1 MDPITAVG
9 LVASVAQLADL
20 TRIVFLSF
28 YQYYREVKNAP
39 AQSKNL
45 RDELQVISELLDSLK
60 TVVSAP
66 IAPSQAKITDEPVL
80 RKLEQPIAQFE
91 RFLKELQTR
100 VSAQRVVGIRRFKW
114 PFSKK
119 ENQELLEEI
128 GRYKETFTWALNLY
142 QTYFLIMILNLMF
155 QGKNE

>member
-9 LVASVAQLADL
+9 LVASVTQLADL
-20 TRIVFLSF
+20 TRTVFLGF
-28 YQYYREVKNAP
+28 YQYYREVKTAP
-39 AQSKNL
+39 AQSKTL

-60 TVVSAP
+60 GVVSAP
-66 IAPSQAKITDEPVL
+66 AALSKAKVTNGPVL
-80 RKLEQPIAQFE
+80 TKLKQPIAQFE
-91 RFLKELQTR
+91 RLLKELQTR
-100 VSAQRVVGIRRFKW
+100 VAANRVIGIRRFQW

-142 QTYFLIMILNLMF
+142 QTYS
-155 QGKNE
+155 